1 MPPSS
6 GARSRGGSGFSALG
20 DPAGRSGG
28 EGGETRRSDRSAINM
43 TVGVARD
50 MARVLWGCYRGPAIE
65 RASVFQRESV

>member
-6 GARSRGGSGFSALG
+6 GAESRGGSGFSSLE

-50 MARVLWGCYRGPAIE
+50 MA
-65 RASVFQRESV
+65 